1 MNESEYQSLIEI
13 SWRRPLTVDE
23 QARLDSWLA
32 TRLEAQADAEDELAL
47 SQMLG
52 QLPNAPVASNFT
64 AQVMQAVAREQAAMD
79 RQPTFMETVKR
90 WFRVPAPKLAWALGL
105 VALGWFGVHQHQA
118 NVRED
123 MAKGMAV
130 MANVASLSDPSALQD
145 FEAIRRL
152 GTSEDDELFAVLTAK

>member
-1 MNESEYQSLIEI
+1 MNETEYESLIEQ
-13 SWRRPLTVDE
+13 SWRRPLTVEE
-23 QARLDSWLA
+23 QARLDVWLA
-32 TRLEAQADAEDELAL
+32 ARPEAQADAEAEQAL
-47 SQMLG
+47 TQLLG

-64 AQVMQAVAREQAAMD
+64 SQVMQAVAREQAAQA
-79 RQPTFMETVKR
+79 RQPSFVDTIKR
-90 WFRVPAPKLAWALGL
+90 WLKVPAPRLAWALGL

-123 MAKGMAV
+123 MARGMAV